1 MMDYTK
7 SYTGS
12 QRGFDEGLRNYMLK
26 IYNYMAFGLVIT
38 GIAAFVTIATPISNL
53 IFSFGPSGEFLGN
66 TGFGSL
72 IMFSPLIIGIYFFW
86 GFGSLDVNKAQF
98 LFWIYSMLTGMSLS
112 SLSFIYTG
120 DSIASTFFICSG
132 VFGAMSLYGYTT
144 KRDLTSVGSFLRMG
158 LFGLIIASFVNILLK
173 SPAISYA
180 LSILGVIIF
189 IGLIAWDTQKLKSYY
204 YSVGDEEL
212 RQKLS
217 VLGAFVLYLDFI
229 NLFLYLIRFFGVQ
242 RKN

>member
-1 MMDYTK
+1 
-7 SYTGS
+7 
-12 QRGFDEGLRNYMLK
+12 
-26 IYNYMAFGLVIT
+26 
-38 GIAAFVTIATPISNL
+38 
-53 IFSFGPSGEFLGN
+53 
-66 TGFGSL
+66 
-72 IMFSPLIIGIYFFW
+72 
-86 GFGSLDVNKAQF
+86 
-98 LFWIYSMLTGMSLS
+98 MLTGMSLS

-144 KRDLTSVGSFLRMG
+144 KRDLTSIGSFLRMG